1 MAPKLDL
8 DDIQGIV
15 TRGYRDLRAATYL
28 LLRIGDPA
36 LARAWLDTI
45 AAEVTTAQVNP
56 TASAVNVACTP
67 SGLQRLGLASDALAA
82 FSLEFTGGMA
92 TLHRSRM
99 LGDQDDSAPERW
111 SWGGPDNEPVD
122 ILLALYASDW
132 TALATLYDSH
142 ASRFA
147 PSGLEQVA
155 KLETSDLG
163 DVEHFGFRDGVS
175 QPVIEGI
182 PIPSTPANTIK
193 AGEFL
198 LGYPNEY
205 GLYTDR
211 PLLPRAAD
219 PANILPLDAAGS
231 DRADLGRNG
240 AYLVFRQLRQDV
252 RGFWRFLDAA
262 TKQPDGTSDAA
273 ARVRLAARMVGRWQ
287 SGAPLV
293 QAPETDNPSLATFN
307 DFAYF
312 QTDAEGIRCPIGA
325 HIRRSNPRDSLD
337 PNPGSAGSIS
347 VGKRHR
353 IIRRG
358 REYGKPVPTD
368 ELLSALPHTEDDER
382 GLHFLCVTA
391 NIARQF
397 EFIQHT
403 WVNNPKFDRLYDD
416 ADPLL
421 GVHGLDGAT
430 FTVQATPVRQR
441 VTSLPRFVT
450 VRGGAYFF
458 LPGIRALRYLAHG

>member
-1 MAPKLDL
+1 MAPTLDL

-15 TRGYRDLRAATYL
+15 TRGYRDLRAATYV
-28 LLRIGDPA
+28 LLRISDPT
-36 LARAWLDTI
+36 LARAWLGTI
-45 AAEVTTAQVNP
+45 AAEVTNAQVNP
-56 TASAVNVACTP
+56 TATAVNVACTP
-67 SGLQRLGLASDALAA
+67 SGLKQLGLPPEALAA

-92 TLHRSRM
+92 TSHRSRM
-99 LGDQDDSAPERW
+99 LGDQDESAPERW
-111 SWGGPDNEPVD
+111 SWGGPNNEPIDLV
-122 ILLALYASDW
+122 LALFASDW
-132 TALATLYDSH
+132 TALATHYETH

-147 PSGLEQVA
+147 PSRLTQVA

-175 QPVIEGI
+175 QPIIEGI
-182 PIPSTPANTIK
+182 PVPGVPANTIK

-211 PLLPRAAD
+211 PLLPRTAD
-219 PANILPLDAAGS
+219 PAHILLADAAGS
-231 DRADLGRNG
+231 DNADLGRNG
-240 AYLVFRQLRQDV
+240 TYLVFRQLRQDV
-252 RGFWRFLDAA
+252 RGFWRFLDAS
-262 TKQPDGTSDAA
+262 TKQSDSTSDAA
-273 ARVRLAARMVGRWQ
+273 ARTKLAARMVGRWQ

-293 QAPETDNPSLATFN
+293 LAPEADDPSLGTSN

-312 QTDAEGIRCPIGA
+312 QTDAEGTRCPIGA
-325 HIRRSNPRDSLD
+325 HVRRSNPRDSLD
-337 PNPGSAGSIS
+337 PNPGSANSIAI
-347 VGKRHR
+347 GKRHR

-358 REYGKPVPTD
+358 REYGKPLPAHERFSAPPTG
-368 ELLSALPHTEDDER
+368 DDER
-382 GLHFLCVTA
+382 GLHFLCIGA

-403 WVNNPKFDRLYDD
+403 WVNNPKFDGLYADD
-416 ADPLL
+416 DPLL
-421 GVHGLDGAT
+421 GVHGPYGAS

-441 VTSLPRFVT
+441 VNGLPRFVT

-458 LPGIRALRYLAHG
+458 LPSIRALKYLAQL